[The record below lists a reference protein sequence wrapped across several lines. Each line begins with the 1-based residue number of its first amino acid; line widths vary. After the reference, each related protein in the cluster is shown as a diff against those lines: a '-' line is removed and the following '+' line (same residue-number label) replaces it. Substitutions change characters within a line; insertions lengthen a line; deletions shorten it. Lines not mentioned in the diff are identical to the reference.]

1 MVIMTNRKT
10 MSIME
15 LAYEILHEEQ
25 RAMTFIELYDKI
37 CAEKDISEEEKAE
50 RVSQIYADFI
60 TSAKF
65 IYVGDDEWD
74 IKGRRTIDLWDKD
87 GAYYDEYPDYEEEL
101 SLYDEDKDMDEY
113 SIEDFEEED
122 EEEED
127 NEYEND
133 FDEDDI
139 EDDESEYDDFDEDEE
154 DYIEDEEDLMF
165 DEDDEDFE
173 DEDEEE
179 EEEEEPQP
187 EEEDDFDTYEEEES
201 EDFDDEEYNEYM
213 DDYEKMY
220 DD

>member
-1 MVIMTNRKT
+1 MTNKKT

-15 LAYEILHEEQ
+15 LAYLTLQEQ
-25 RAMTFIELYDKI
+25 EKAMTFIEIYDKI
-37 CAEKDISEEEKAE
+37 CEIKEISDEEKAE
-50 RVSQIYADFI
+50 NISQVYADFI

-74 IKGRRTIDLWDKD
+74 IKGRRAIDLWDKD

-101 SLYDEDKDMDEY
+101 SLYDEDKEPDEY
-113 SIEDFEEED
+113 TIDEFEEESEED
-122 EEEED
+122 EEGESPYED
-127 NEYEND
+127 D

-139 EDDESEYDDFDEDEE
+139 EDDESEYDEFEEDEE

-165 DEDDEDFE
+165 EDEDDEFH
-173 DEDEEE
+173 DEEE
-179 EEEEEPQP
+179 EEEEEETIV
-187 EEEDDFDTYEEEES
+187 EEEEEFDTYEEEES

>member
-1 MVIMTNRKT
+1 MTNRQT

-15 LAYEILHEEQ
+15 LAYQILHEEE
-25 RAMTFIELYDKI
+25 RAMTFIEIYDKI
-37 CAEKDISEEEKAE
+37 CAEKEISEEEKAE
-50 RVSQIYADFI
+50 NVSQIYTDFI

-74 IKGRRTIDLWDKD
+74 IKGRQTIDLWDKD

-101 SLYDEDKDMDEY
+101 SLYDEEKEPDEY
-113 SIEDFEEED
+113 TIDEFEEED
-122 EEEED
+122 EEDENQYED
-127 NEYEND
+127 D

-139 EDDESEYDDFDEDEE
+139 TDDESEYDEFEEDEE

-165 DEDDEDFE
+165 DDEEDEDFDEE

-179 EEEEEPQP
+179 DEEIEEEIEVETY
-187 EEEDDFDTYEEEES
+187 EVEED